1 MKKKS
6 ILIII
11 GVFLAVVLVASLYN
25 IVKIYDDYKQA
36 DDTYEDIQN
45 EYVSDNEKPTA
56 NETNAG
62 ASNQTD
68 ANMNEETEGSAQEET
83 TEPPIS
89 VDFDSLCNRNK
100 DVNGWLY
107 CPDTTLNYPV
117 VQGKDNTKYL
127 QRDLDGKYLASGTLF
142 VDFENGALGEDTN
155 YIIYGHNMKNGTMFG
170 MLTQYKEQSYYDQ
183 HPTMYYLTPNGNY
196 EIELV
201 IGVVVQSDD
210 RLYELRQDKTVLLML
225 INRYR
230 EKSTF
235 HSPVEISEEDLIIT
249 LSTCSYEFN
258 NARYVLVGKLMPL

>member
-11 GVFLAVVLVASLYN
+11 GVFLAIVLFASLYN
-25 IVKIYDDYKQA
+25 IVRIYNDYNQA
-36 DDTYEDIQN
+36 DDAYEDIQN
-45 EYVSDNEKPTA
+45 EYVSDNEKLTVNEA
-56 NETNAG
+56 NTG

-68 ANMNEETEGSAQEET
+68 ANTNEETEGAAQGEPA
-83 TEPPIS
+83 EPPIS

-107 CPDTTLNYPV
+107 CPDTVLNYPV
-117 VQGKDNTKYL
+117 VQGKDNIKYL
-127 QRDLDGKYLASGTLF
+127 QKDLDGKYLASGTLF

-155 YIIYGHNMKNGTMFG
+155 YLIYGHNMKNGTMFG
-170 MLTQYKEQSYYDQ
+170 MLTKYKEQSYYDQ
-183 HPTMYYLTPNGNY
+183 HPVMYYLTPAGNY
-196 EIELV
+196 KIELV

-210 RLYELRQDKTVLLML
+210 RLYELRQDKTVLLTL

-235 HSPVEISEEDLIIT
+235 QSSAPINEEDLIIT
-249 LSTCSYEFN
+249 LSTCSYEFD
-258 NARYVLVGKLMPL
+258 NARYVLVGKLIPL